1 MNKYSGS
8 SDYKVLR
15 HKLFELSRLVASNTA
30 NLELHRSNVEENRS
44 LILAN
49 AIANGTAIR
58 RFADENIEISLMEAI
73 QTSQDVELENTVKQ
87 EGVELITY
95 GMLLT
100 RMRQKIDGNRRLL
113 EISEKLVSVNSELI
127 AINSLSSELNQ
138 TLSLSSL
145 PLDEFKKGM
154 VEVTENDIDQE
165 NLLKEAQELESQC
178 SALVFGA
185 KANLKKIMDLN
196 LASEKNRRNIT
207 RNSEAIHAVNNA
219 IVGLSEI
226 SPDEY

>member
-1 MNKYSGS
+1 M
-8 SDYKVLR
+8 
-15 HKLFELSRLVASNTA
+15 ASNTA
-30 NLELHRSNVEENRS
+30 NVELHRSKVEENRS

-58 RFADENIEISLMEAI
+58 RFADEDIEISLMEAI
-73 QTSQDVELENTVKQ
+73 QTSQDVELEDTDKQ
-87 EGVELITY
+87 EAVELIKY
-95 GMLLT
+95 RMLLT
-100 RMRQKIDGNRRLL
+100 RMRQKIDANRRLL
-113 EISEKLVSVNSELI
+113 EISEKLVAVNIELI

-145 PLDEFKKGM
+145 PLDEFKKTL
-154 VEVTENDIDQE
+154 VKVTENDIDQE
-165 NLLKEAQELESQC
+165 DLLKEAQELESQC
-178 SALVFGA
+178 ATLVFGA

-196 LASEKNRRNIT
+196 LATEKNRKNIT

-219 IVGLSEI
+219 ILGLSGI